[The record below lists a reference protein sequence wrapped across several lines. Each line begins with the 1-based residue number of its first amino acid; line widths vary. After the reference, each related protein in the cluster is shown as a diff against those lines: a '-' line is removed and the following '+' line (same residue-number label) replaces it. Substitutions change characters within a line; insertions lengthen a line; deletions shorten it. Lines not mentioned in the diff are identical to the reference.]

1 MSMRDGLQ
9 AACGQFE
16 QIMLAQ
22 MLRTAGIGNAATLTF
37 DESDD
42 GDGPSDGGT
51 QTQTGRDAFAQ
62 LVVQALSGAL
72 ERAGGV
78 GIRKILTAALSDKR

>member
-22 MLRTAGIGNAATLTF
+22 MLRTAGIGNAVTLKL
-37 DESDD
+37 DEPDAD
-42 GDGPSDGGT
+42 GAGDGEPEVQVGG
-51 QTQTGRDAFAQ
+51 DAFAQ

-72 ERAGGV
+72 ESAGGI
-78 GIRKILTAALSDKR
+78 GIRKMLTATLSDKR